1 MECVVL
7 KCLSPFDYHSSY
19 FFLEKRE
26 ILHEGPVFHCTSTFF
41 AIQDKGDSQDKI
53 DQALPEQT
61 LLMMESTPSRDNRDI
76 NIDATLFCSENLA
89 EVRNWKAKVFAFLL
103 FISTAVSALKTTFAK
118 IITRQIHWS
127 IRISLFGL
135 VSTNVHVMSTHVYFL
150 NGEVPCKSDEI
161 S

>member
-7 KCLSPFDYHSSY
+7 KCLPPFDYHSSY
-19 FFLEKRE
+19 FFLKKRE
-26 ILHEGPVFHCTSTFF
+26 ILHERPVFHCTSTLF
-41 AIQDKGDSQDKI
+41 AIQDKI
-53 DQALPEQT
+53 AQALPEQT

-135 VSTNVHVMSTHVYFL
+135 VSTNVHVVFTNVYFL